1 MTPTRDKGRH
11 RQPGKQTSQREENLP
26 YLALSPSHSSGWGE
40 DITRVVSQVA
50 NKVGEKTLTHFSW
63 ALRRGTIEPKGP
75 IQNRKMSSVKTSS
88 KGKEVLKLL

>member
-1 MTPTRDKGRH
+1 MLLTILLDRPL
-11 RQPGKQTSQREENLP
+11 SELNLP